1 MNRLLAV
8 RHFDVYYKRP
18 LTARGQTR
26 YPDFTIRNKRTN
38 TVFYWEHFGMTDN
51 PAYADGMAEKLAWY
65 RQISYKSI
73 EENGRLI
80 VTVYENAAQFIDAV
94 ARMIQRMDE
103 IIAPCGFLSP
113 SAKERE

>member
-1 MNRLLAV
+1 MSN
-8 RHFDVYYKRP
+8 YERP

-51 PAYADGMAEKLAWY
+51 PSYADGMAEKLAWY